1 MKSSVYIETSII
13 SYLTAR
19 LSNDLRVAANQKTT
33 IEWWEN
39 RRLDFDLFVSEFVL
53 TEAGFGDPVIAKKRL
68 EIIADLSELLVDD
81 SAKML
86 VKILISQKA
95 IPLKAEID
103 AYHIAVAAVNGI
115 DYLLTWNCKHI
126 ANALMRP
133 RIETICRQQ
142 GFEPPTI
149 CTPQELMED

>member
-1 MKSSVYIETSII
+1 VKSSVYIETSII

-126 ANALMRP
+126 ANAIMRP
-133 RIETICRQQ
+133 KIEIICRQQ